1 MFSITGINEQRH
13 AARAM
18 RETVPCALVPS
29 LANKPASV
37 GLDQP
42 GRNSA
47 S

>member
-1 MFSITGINEQRH
+1 MFSLTGSNEQRH
-13 AARAM
+13 SARAM
-18 RETVPCALVPS
+18 REAVVCALVPALES
-29 LANKPASV
+29 KPASI

>member
-13 AARAM
+13 TARIM
-18 RETVPCALVPS
+18 REAVLCALVPS
-29 LANKPASV
+29 LANKPALV